1 MFRRSYSAAAFL
13 GLLTACAGDLPT
25 PLGHFSAPRALAVA
39 GSPGR
44 EALFVA
50 TAGPS
55 ALQVLPLQ
63 RLLAE
68 LDAAPAPNPL
78 LPLSL
83 AVGVR
88 PRALVAAGRY
98 LLVLDGLDGR
108 LRLLDADGRSL
119 QRDATGAPI
128 GPLAVAAGSTA
139 LDLIAAATC
148 PSAGCLARVYVVA
161 AAPAAT
167 PVADADA
174 GTLAGPAS
182 LAVFDLRLDAAGQ
195 PSLTPVLGPAGQQR
209 VPLPAPPRQ
218 LAVHPRGDTLFFT
231 AADGPVVWALHGL
244 ASFAPTLTQTP
255 LGGAGGALAVA
266 ADGAILAVARP
277 DLQDLLLFTLDPAA
291 SAAAPILLDV
301 NPVLVPPT
309 FCLTE
314 CGAVACAGTRPALD
328 PGVCVDLAGDL
339 QVVAPRSPYGGL
351 YLREQPL
358 ALAAVAVP
366 GRLFSSPDADCMAP
380 SEPGRVGAP
389 AAWPAALAVTTSEGS
404 VFLVGLDVG
413 SSPVRAQLLDGAAC
427 SAPTLRPVPSM
438 APLSKILTACSPV
451 PASRA
456 AFACAQ
462 DVEASAAAGA
472 VLVQRGQAD
481 GINLQLEWEAIVLD
495 PGGQSNGRLDAAGRL
510 HVADPVSLARAAL
523 VPRGT
528 ALAGG
533 GVSPGDVVE
542 ILSPPRPSCAS
553 LAANPERPHCLERRL
568 IGLESQTDGSLALA
582 LAPPLDPN
590 CFAAEGLA
598 YRVRAGGQFVDSRSG
613 LQGSGRIASGQRLTL
628 GAPQTV
634 NGVAAGGFGGLV
646 QLQVRGFQVADTLD
660 SCSLYNDDGSVAVGQ
675 PQDPHLARGQF
686 YGAIVRDPFVPARA
700 GQTMDNLSNIVQPP
714 GTVPQAAHFYLPGPG
729 AVGLLRPTVFVSFTG
744 SNALL
749 GWAPLSEQVGQS
761 AVVFNE
767 ESATVL
773 LR

>member
-1 MFRRSYSAAAFL
+1 MFRRSCSAAALL
-13 GLLTACAGDLPT
+13 GLFTACADDLPT
-25 PLGHFSAPRALAVA
+25 PLGHFAAPRALAVA

-63 RLLAE
+63 SPLAK

-83 AVGVR
+83 VVGVR
-88 PRALVAAGRY
+88 PRALVAVGRY

-139 LDLIAAATC
+139 LDLVAAATC
-148 PSAGCLARVYVVA
+148 PGAGCLARVYVVA
-161 AAPAAT
+161 AAPAAA
-167 PVADADA
+167 PVAAGDA

-182 LAVFDLRLDAAGQ
+182 LTVFDLRLDAADQ

-209 VPLPAPPRQ
+209 LPLPAPPRQ
-218 LAVHPRGDTLFFT
+218 LAVDPRDDTLFFT
-231 AADGPVVWALHGL
+231 AADGPDLWALHGL
-244 ASFAPTLTQTP
+244 ASFAPTFTKTP

-277 DLQDLLLFTLDPAA
+277 DLQDLLFFTLGPAA
-291 SAAAPILLDV
+291 GAAAPLLLDV
-301 NPVLVPPT
+301 NPVLMPPI
-309 FCLTE
+309 FCLPK
-314 CGAVACAGTRPALD
+314 CGEMACAGTQLALN
-328 PGVCVDLAGDL
+328 PGVCVDPADDL
-339 QVVAPRSPYGGL
+339 QVMAPPSPYSGL
-351 YLREQPL
+351 YLGEQPL

-366 GRLFSSPDADCMAP
+366 GRLFGSPDAACMTP
-380 SEPGRVGAP
+380 SEPGWVAPP

-427 SAPTLRPVPSM
+427 SAPTLRPVPGM
-438 APLSKILTACSPV
+438 APLSEVLTACSPA
-451 PASRA
+451 PGSRA
-456 AFACAQ
+456 SFACAQ
-462 DVEASAAAGA
+462 DVDAGAAAGA
-472 VLVQRGQAD
+472 VLVQRGHLD
-481 GINLQLEWEAIVLD
+481 GINLQLEWEAIVLES
-495 PGGQSNGRLDAAGRL
+495 GGQSNGRLDAAGRL
-510 HVADPVSLARAAL
+510 HVAGPANDL

-528 ALAGG
+528 PLAGG

-568 IGLESQTDGSLALA
+568 VGVEPQADGSWALA

-613 LQGSGRIASGQRLTL
+613 LQGSGRFASGQRRNLRK
-628 GAPQTV
+628 QRTV
-634 NGVAAGGFGGLV
+634 NGVVADGYGGLL

-660 SCSLYNDDGSVAVGQ
+660 SCSLYGDDGSVAAGQ
-675 PQDPHLARGQF
+675 LQDPHLARGRS
-686 YGAIVRDPFVPARA
+686 YGAIVRDPFAPARA
-700 GQTMDNLSNIVQPP
+700 GQTMDTLSNSVQPP
-714 GTVPQAAHFYLPGPG
+714 GTVPQAAHFYLPGPE

-749 GWAPLSEQVGQS
+749 GWAPLSEQIGQS
-761 AVVFNE
+761 AVVFKE